1 MGIDSFSDSH
11 LLGLSVTVFEKCFEN
26 FKFTTAAA
34 STQQK
39 YSVM

>member
-26 FKFTTAAA
+26 FKFTTAV